1 MLYIFPFYI
10 LINHENF
17 FKYSFQS
24 IDNILFSFFME
35 DIIDYIKCD
44 QVKPLLT
51 RRISPIITSTVSS
64 LWQFPS
70 INRWRNP
77 AFLRLEKLLTVYY
90 VFHKLMPRTFNGV
103 IASFVKRVRGQKR
116 PYLPRSSFT
125 SRFVKN
131 LIFFY
136 FFFFPSQFF
145 DNLFT
150 GIYAFV
156 SIWYVRR
163 VSFSANWILF
173 RGIVG
178 FISVFET
185 RVQQMLTKRD
195 GITVKDSKFGAMWR
209 EENDFE
215 KKFHFFSKLY
225 SIKLLSVL
233 WVLIFTYKV
242 NWFEYAAIL
251 DLCVIYHW
259 KC

>member
-24 IDNILFSFFME
+24 IDNILFSFFMK

-51 RRISPIITSTVSS
+51 RRISPIITSTVLS

-136 FFFFPSQFF
+136 FFFFLHSSSTICSPVYM
-145 DNLFT
+145 L
-150 GIYAFV
+150 
-156 SIWYVRR
+156 
-163 VSFSANWILF
+163 LF
-173 RGIVG
+173 RFGTLDGYLSRRIEYC
-178 FISVFET
+178 SVE
-185 RVQQMLTKRD
+185 LL
-195 GITVKDSKFGAMWR
+195 DSFQSSR
-209 EENDFE
+209 HVFNR
-215 KKFHFFSKLY
+215 
-225 SIKLLSVL
+225 
-233 WVLIFTYKV
+233 
-242 NWFEYAAIL
+242 
-251 DLCVIYHW
+251 C
-259 KC
+259 

>member
-1 MLYIFPFYI
+1 MRLLSSEFGDKSGHICRGLRLRHVLLKILFFFPF
-10 LINHENF
+10 F
-17 FKYSFQS
+17 
-24 IDNILFSFFME
+24 
-35 DIIDYIKCD
+35 
-44 QVKPLLT
+44 
-51 RRISPIITSTVSS
+51 
-64 LWQFPS
+64 
-70 INRWRNP
+70 
-77 AFLRLEKLLTVYY
+77 
-90 VFHKLMPRTFNGV
+90 
-103 IASFVKRVRGQKR
+103 
-116 PYLPRSSFT
+116 
-125 SRFVKN
+125 
-131 LIFFY
+131 

-209 EENDFE
+209 GENDFE
-215 KKFHFFSKLY
+215 KKFHFFSELY

-233 WVLIFTYKV
+233 WELVFTYRV
-242 NWFEYAAIL
+242 DWFEYAAIL

-259 KC
+259 KY